1 MARRDSDENSMEIG
15 SAEPA
20 RKPWAAPRLTVSP
33 IGVITLAAANTE
45 DDGVINNLLDS

>member
-15 SAEPA
+15 SVEPA

-33 IGVITLAAANTE
+33 IGVITLADAATE
-45 DDGVINNLLDS
+45 EDGVNNNLLAS

>member
-1 MARRDSDENSMEIG
+1 MARQDSDENSMEIG

-33 IGVITLAAANTE
+33 IGAITLAAAATI
-45 DDGVINNLLDS
+45 DDGQNNLLAS